1 MKGGAER
8 IQPESNEHTEPEAK
22 KSAEVVYIND
32 FAAYSALPGGHLKR
46 EEYERIKNAA
56 EEPGVKVN
64 EVYAINAKT
73 YAGHA
78 GITLSPESLI
88 LYSVLRSDREI
99 SSELLLSDQPIL
111 AEVLRMEGRADD
123 AQKLIDAYSPVIKF

>member
-1 MKGGAER
+1 MKEGAER
-8 IQPESNEHTEPEAK
+8 IQPESNEPREPEAK

-46 EEYERIKNAA
+46 EEFERVKSAA
-56 EEPGVKVN
+56 EEPDVKVN

-78 GITLSPESLI
+78 DITLSPESLI
-88 LYSVLRSDREI
+88 LYSVLRSDRDL
-99 SSELLLSDQPIL
+99 SSNLLYGDQQIL
-111 AEVLRMEGRADD
+111 AEALRIEGRADD
-123 AQKLIDAYSPVIKF
+123 VQKLVAAYPVITF